1 MYIVQVEQETLHYNS
16 WKSAFDTDPIGRKE
30 HGVRRYTI
38 MRAGTN
44 ENHVVINL
52 EVETRGQADAMVTA
66 LEELWKHMEGDI
78 IAAPTAR
85 VYEVVTNVV
94 L

>member
-16 WKSAFDTDPIGRKE
+16 WKSTFDADPIGRKE
-30 HGVRRYTI
+30 QGVRRYWI
-38 MRAGTN
+38 GRAATN

-52 EVETRGQADAMVTA
+52 EVETRDQADAMVSA
-66 LEELWKHMEGDI
+66 LEELWKHMEADI